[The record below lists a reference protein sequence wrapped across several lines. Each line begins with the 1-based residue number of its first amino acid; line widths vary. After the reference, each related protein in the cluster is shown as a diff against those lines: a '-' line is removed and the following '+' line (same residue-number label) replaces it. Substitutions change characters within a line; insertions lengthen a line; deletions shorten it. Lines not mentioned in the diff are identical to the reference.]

1 MDNNN
6 NKKNRTEPLPPLV
19 KRLNNIVQTFVRI
32 QGTALEDA

>member
-19 KRLNNIVQTFVRI
+19 KRLNIVQKFVRI
-32 QGTALEDA
+32 QGTALEDT